1 MTIGRRFIDYSEK
14 QMQKWMRW
22 SLTMFRKYRLQ
33 YMRVGCF
40 HQLSGNTNPK
50 NTHSIIEATAKSGP
64 WRLCTPKKHIFHV
77 RGSWKNKV
85 AHGSKMSEN
94 SNVMK
99 PKCAKLVIFK
109 KGVFLKC
116 MFLMGFRKSSA
127 STFCWRRRMPVVSPL
142 ILRACKNIAWFGVY
156 ILVWL
161 FVLGT
166 WIAQH
171 EIQCQQLPQ

>member
-1 MTIGRRFIDYSEK
+1 MLPTQAAPAWKEPRPEK

-33 YMRVGCF
+33 YMRVGYF

-77 RGSWKNKV
+77 RGSWKNRV

-127 STFCWRRRMPVVSPL
+127 STFCWRRRMPIKKQSTILKKMWGILL
-142 ILRACKNIAWFGVY
+142 IGPFKRSL
-156 ILVWL
+156 
-161 FVLGT
+161 
-166 WIAQH
+166 
-171 EIQCQQLPQ
+171 

>member
-1 MTIGRRFIDYSEK
+1 MTIGRRFINYSEK

-50 NTHSIIEATAKSGP
+50 NTHSIMEATAKSRP

-77 RGSWKNKV
+77 RGSWKNRV

-94 SNVMK
+94 STVMK
-99 PKCAKLVIFK
+99 PKCAKLMIFK
-109 KGVFLKC
+109 KSFFWNVCFWWVFEK
-116 MFLMGFRKSSA
+116 
-127 STFCWRRRMPVVSPL
+127 VVL
-142 ILRACKNIAWFGVY
+142 Q
-156 ILVWL
+156 L
-161 FVLGT
+161 FVGDAECQPTNQCWKTCFLGSS
-166 WIAQH
+166 
-171 EIQCQQLPQ
+171 

>member
-1 MTIGRRFIDYSEK
+1 MTIGRRFINYSEK

-33 YMRVGCF
+33 YMRVGYF
-40 HQLSGNTNPK
+40 HQLSGKTNPK

-77 RGSWKNKV
+77 RGSWKTRV

-127 STFCWRRRMPVVSPL
+127 STFCWRRRMP
-142 ILRACKNIAWFGVY
+142 ILYSFYLMLKTKNENTAKLKKHITNYFLRPFWVNSRA
-156 ILVWL
+156 L
-161 FVLGT
+161 
-166 WIAQH
+166 
-171 EIQCQQLPQ
+171 

>member
-1 MTIGRRFIDYSEK
+1 MTIGRRFINYSEK

-33 YMRVGCF
+33 YMRVGYF

-64 WRLCTPKKHIFHV
+64 WRLCTPKKHIFHI
-77 RGSWKNKV
+77 RGSWKSRV

-99 PKCAKLVIFK
+99 PKYAKLVIFK

-127 STFCWRRRMPVVSPL
+127 STFWARRRMPGHHPWKSTYPWKML
-142 ILRACKNIAWFGVY
+142 FPNFNYAFTFLESKNEIPNNFGRSSE
-156 ILVWL
+156 
-161 FVLGT
+161 
-166 WIAQH
+166 H
-171 EIQCQQLPQ
+171 S

>member
-1 MTIGRRFIDYSEK
+1 MTSGRRFIHYSVK
-14 QMQKWMRW
+14 QMQQWMRW

-33 YMRVGCF
+33 YMRVGYF

-50 NTHSIIEATAKSGP
+50 NTHSIIEAIAKSGP

-77 RGSWKNKV
+77 RGSWKTRV

-127 STFCWRRRMPVVSPL
+127 STFWARRRMPEYIQSTFRVYEFTALCVYPVSKNFINL
-142 ILRACKNIAWFGVY
+142 IKISWN
-156 ILVWL
+156 WL
-161 FVLGT
+161 
-166 WIAQH
+166 
-171 EIQCQQLPQ
+171 

>member
-1 MTIGRRFIDYSEK
+1 MTSGRRFINHSEK

-33 YMRVGCF
+33 YMRVGYF
-40 HQLSGNTNPK
+40 HQLSGKTNPK

-77 RGSWKNKV
+77 RGSWKTRV

-116 MFLMGFRKSSA
+116 MFLMCFRKSSA
-127 STFCWRRRMPVVSPL
+127 STFWARRRMPTETLNTCWATISPASHPEPKVV
-142 ILRACKNIAWFGVY
+142 FGK
-156 ILVWL
+156 
-161 FVLGT
+161 GGRN
-166 WIAQH
+166 
-171 EIQCQQLPQ
+171 

>member
-1 MTIGRRFIDYSEK
+1 MTSGRRFIHYSKK

-33 YMRVGCF
+33 YMRVGYF

-77 RGSWKNKV
+77 RGSWKNRV

-127 STFCWRRRMPVVSPL
+127 STFCWRRRMPTDYMPFYECLQARKQESL
-142 ILRACKNIAWFGVY
+142 CKTF
-156 ILVWL
+156 
-161 FVLGT
+161 
-166 WIAQH
+166 
-171 EIQCQQLPQ
+171 IQKMQNW

>member
-1 MTIGRRFIDYSEK
+1 MTIGRRFINFSEK

-33 YMRVGCF
+33 YMRVGYF

-77 RGSWKNKV
+77 RGSWKNRV

-127 STFCWRRRMPVVSPL
+127 STFCWRRRMP
-142 ILRACKNIAWFGVY
+142 ILYSFYLMLKTKNENTAKLKKHITNYFFKA
-156 ILVWL
+156 LL
-161 FVLGT
+161 S
-166 WIAQH
+166 
-171 EIQCQQLPQ
+171 QQ